1 MGYITFLSIS
11 TNKQENFN
19 YKLSVK
25 SLRNKILMD
34 MTNVSYIKGQK
45 DVIIGVEQTVRK
57 SNDFSIICLRLSV

>member
-34 MTNVSYIKGQK
+34 MTNVSCLKGQK
-45 DVIIGVEQTVRK
+45 DVIIGVEQ
-57 SNDFSIICLRLSV
+57 